1 MDTKDVSSIAP
12 ANGTAKDKSPMAK
25 EQFGGGKIEITI
37 SLSSDDEKRLR
48 LQHLARERCM
58 WHHRYVLTSVLLL
71 LAVLCIILS
80 GIVMLVY
87 SLGDDYDAGICSN
100 LMFTF
105 MAFGVLFFWI
115 ARHAMPCKRKELDDF
130 YSVPRGYWRYTLPS

>member
-1 MDTKDVSSIAP
+1 M
-12 ANGTAKDKSPMAK
+12 K
-25 EQFGGGKIEITI
+25 EINVTITI
-37 SLSSDDEKRLR
+37 DNNESDDEKRLR
-48 LQHLARERCM
+48 LQRLAREHRM

-105 MAFGVLFFWI
+105 MAFGFMLFWI
-115 ARHAMPCKRKELDDF
+115 AHHAMPCKRKELDDF